1 MNEQKAIGSDD
12 YGSAVRRRQGS
23 LVRPLLGVAL
33 ASFLFGGV
41 LVGYVAYRLGDG
53 ENGRDLLAAI
63 GVEREAA
70 RPLPASAPSPVT
82 AAPRLPTAA
91 TVPGTAPTPAPAAS
105 AIAQVAQQ
113 QGGLDQRLAAA
124 EQRLA
129 RLDLQAQAASGNV
142 ARAEGLLIAFA
153 ARRALER
160 GSDLG
165 YLGDQLQLRFGD
177 AMPNAVNTV
186 IAVSRDPV
194 TSDQLLARLDGLAP
208 RLIERNERP
217 SWSRLSEELGNLFVI
232 RRKTT
237 PSTRPEERL
246 QRARLFLESGRVEP
260 AIAEVRKM
268 PGASAANEW
277 IADAQRYAAAQRALD
292 LIETAAVLE
301 PRRLRDGAGQVI
313 EQPSPAEPIAP
324 G

>member
-1 MNEQKAIGSDD
+1 MNEQRAFGSDD
-12 YGSAVRRRQGS
+12 YGASVRPRRQS
-23 LVRPLLGVAL
+23 LVRPLVGVAL

-41 LVGYVAYRLGDG
+41 LVGYVAYRLD
-53 ENGRDLLAAI
+53 NGAGGRELLAAI
-63 GVEREAA
+63 GRGDK
-70 RPLPASAPSPVT
+70 PASGGWASVPVA
-82 AAPRLPTAA
+82 AAPASGLPPAPAGTGSAA
-91 TVPGTAPTPAPAAS
+91 TPAPAAS

-165 YLGDQLQLRFGD
+165 YLADQLQLRFGD

-194 TSDQLLARLDGLAP
+194 TSDRLLASLDGLAP
-208 RLIERNERP
+208 QLIERRERP
-217 SWSRLSEELGNLFVI
+217 SFSRLSEELSNLFVI

-246 QRARLFLESGRVEP
+246 ERARLFLESGRIDA
-260 AIAEVRKM
+260 AISEVRKM
-268 PGASAANEW
+268 PGAAAATEW

-292 LIETAAVLE
+292 LIETSAVLE
-301 PRRLRDGAGQVI
+301 PRRLRDRSGQAI
-313 EQPSPAEPIAP
+313 EQPSPAAQAQPL
-324 G
+324 